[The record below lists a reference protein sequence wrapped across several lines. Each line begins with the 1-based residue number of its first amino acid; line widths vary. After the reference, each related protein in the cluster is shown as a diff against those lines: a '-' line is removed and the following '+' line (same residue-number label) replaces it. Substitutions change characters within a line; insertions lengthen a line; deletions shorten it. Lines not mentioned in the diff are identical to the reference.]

1 MPCIY
6 TTELKCYVGTSDSP
20 KLTKC
25 SSAMDRCVNVTRSG
39 AVVFACGKISELRDR
54 GVKDRTCTKV
64 SNIKSCVCN
73 EDGCNFATTQGRTY
87 GVLGE
92 KIG

>member
-1 MPCIY
+1 MY
-6 TTELKCYVGTSDSP
+6 NAGLKCYIGTSGSP
-20 KLTKC
+20 TLTEC
-25 SSAMDRCVNVTRSG
+25 SSAMDRCVNLTRSG
-39 AVVFACGKISELRDR
+39 SVVFSCGKMSELRDR

-73 EDGCNFATTQGRTY
+73 EDGCNFATTQGRIY
-87 GVLGE
+87 EVLGE